1 MASLTVESTST
12 GSATTTTSVT
22 ATKPSGLA
30 VGDLMVAVMYADGSS
45 WNIASGWTDVQTHNS
60 GSSAISIQRKIAD
73 SSDVSASNFTFTV
86 GASQDELQLV
96 IFRISNVD
104 ATNTIP
110 DSNGTAVSNIQSNPL
125 TYTVD
130 TDPGTDNCLI
140 IYAIGLTGG
149 VSVSGI
155 TTTPSASVTTVL
167 DAESAV
173 FAFSVGYQIQ
183 TVETQV
189 TSFQATFGDDSGPVA
204 GYANVVVRPNHP
216 SSGTTALFEP
226 DTVFIA
232 PTASSGTTGTTTFLE
247 PDTELLNTSG
257 SATAPTQWTNETK
270 PSTTWTNE
278 NKL

>member
-12 GSATTTTSVT
+12 GSATTDTDVT
-22 ATKPSGLA
+22 ATKPTGLA
-30 VGDLMVAVMYADGSS
+30 VGDLMVAVMYANGSS
-45 WNIASGWTDVQTHNS
+45 WNIASGWTDVETHNS
-60 GSSAISIQRKIAD
+60 GAAAISIQRKIAD
-73 SSDVSASNFTFTV
+73 SSDVLASDFTFSLNS
-86 GASQDELQLV
+86 SQDELQLV

-104 ATNTIP
+104 ATNTVP
-110 DSNGTAVSNIQSNPL
+110 DSNGVAVANVQSNPL
-125 TYTVD
+125 TYTVN

-149 VSVSGI
+149 TTVSGI

-189 TSFQATFGDDSGPVA
+189 TAFRATFGNDSGPRA

-216 SSGTTALFEP
+216 SSGTTELFEP
-226 DTVFIA
+226 DIEFIA
-232 PTASSGTTGTTTFLE
+232 PTASSGTTGTNTLLE
-247 PDTELLNTSG
+247 PNTELLTTSG
-257 SATAPTQWTNETK
+257 SGNSPTKWTNEADV
-270 PSTTWTNE
+270 STDWTNE
-278 NKL
+278 SSL